1 MLPIPGAIAQG
12 LPAMSK
18 RLKAPPHPDFEF
30 IRGRR
35 GRDVIR
41 INLPCGG
48 VGLVATTVPREV
60 LAAFAK
66 ALSRK
71 LVKGRRLARSQARDT
86 SSANPVD
93 ESAE

>member
-1 MLPIPGAIAQG
+1 
-12 LPAMSK
+12 MSK
-18 RLKAPPHPDFEF
+18 RLQAPPHPDFKF

-48 VGLVATTVPREV
+48 VGFVATTVPREV
-60 LAAFAK
+60 LAAFAE

-71 LVKGRRLARSQARDT
+71 LAKGRRLARTKGRDA
-86 SSANPVD
+86 SSADPGD
-93 ESAE
+93 DSAA

>member
-1 MLPIPGAIAQG
+1 MLPIPGAKAQG

-18 RLKAPPHPDFEF
+18 RLKTPPHPDFKF

-48 VGLVATTVPREV
+48 VGFVATTVPREV
-60 LAAFAK
+60 LAAFAE

-71 LVKGRRLARSQARDT
+71 LAKGRRLARSQARDM
-86 SSANPVD
+86 SSADPGD
-93 ESAE
+93 QSAE

>member
-18 RLKAPPHPDFEF
+18 RLKTPPHPDFKF

-48 VGLVATTVPREV
+48 VGLVATTIPREV
-60 LAAFAK
+60 LAAFAE

-71 LVKGRRLARSQARDT
+71 LEKSRRLARSSGRDT
-86 SSANPVD
+86 NNADPVN
-93 ESAE
+93 ESPE

>member
-1 MLPIPGAIAQG
+1 MLPIPGAKAQG

-18 RLKAPPHPDFEF
+18 RLKTPPHPDFKF
-30 IRGRR
+30 IRGHR

-48 VGLVATTVPREV
+48 VGFVATTVPREV
-60 LAAFAK
+60 LAAFAE

-71 LVKGRRLARSQARDT
+71 LAKGSRLARTQERVA
-86 SSANPVD
+86 SSAVTGE